1 MKTKELYI
9 KYTQQARAEHV
20 KWVNNIKLLI
30 SGVNLD
36 EKVIALNPVESS
48 FGKWYYEK
56 AILLSFSNSQMV
68 LFDIE
73 KLFLS
78 IHDVYI
84 KIYPIYYEKNK
95 SIIGSIF
102 GKRAN
107 VSAHETILAEQ
118 YYEEIV
124 LISDKLKNKIN
135 LLEKILHATS
145 DERFEEFVSFENE
158 DAYKNMLTES
168 EDDGKYHYGA
178 RCRS

>member
-30 SGVNLD
+30 SGVNVD

-56 AILLSFSNSQMV
+56 AILLALPNSQIV

-102 GKRAN
+102 GKRTH
-107 VSAHETILAEQ
+107 VSPHETILAEQ

-135 LLEKILHATS
+135 LFEKILHAIS
-145 DERFEEFVSFENE
+145 DETFEELLSFDNQYVSKGV
-158 DAYKNMLTES
+158 AIES

-178 RCRS
+178 RCH